1 MHLKIPRLYDS
12 HTHFLATGEWN
23 LGLKLGH
30 LTEPEQVQDIVV
42 KPEYYRADWLVGS
55 GFNPSAWTSKAN
67 LKSILDQAFPNTPV
81 SFVRLDGH
89 SSWWN
94 SRALEVLGVQSDSG
108 ILTELEHFAAL
119 GKLPSYSKA
128 QEKFQ
133 IQTACQIFNTA
144 GFTHIRDMTC
154 NEPLWNLLTEME
166 HENLLTLA
174 VEENFTASKIGNLD
188 KSLQDCLYARA
199 HETPLLRSKG
209 IKIFYDGS
217 LGSET
222 AYLSKPYGKD
232 PARGQGKALW
242 DLKDVTDVL
251 RRSWEHKLEVSVH
264 TIGDEAAHDIVKCA
278 RELSA
283 KGFVG
288 RLNLEHVQV
297 LRPETIQMM
306 KPLHVRCHMQP
317 CHWLSDRVWLREKL
331 ADLHKYAFPW
341 EALRAAQV
349 PMSFGCDSPIE
360 PPSYF
365 NNEKA
370 MLESAE
376 QKLENR
382 IRKFTGDIAQVHGH
396 PDESFAPDSYTL
408 IEDGKIQDVVFRGKS
423 LFKSGSINH

>member
-423 LFKSGSINH
+423 LFKS

>member
-1 MHLKIPRLYDS
+1 MLLKIPRLYDS

-30 LTEPEQVQDIVV
+30 LAEPEDVQHIQI

-55 GFNPSAWTSKAN
+55 GFNPTAWTSKTN
-67 LKSILDQAFPNTPV
+67 LKSILDQHFPQTPV

-94 SRALEVLGVQSDSG
+94 SRALEILGLQSDSG
-108 ILTELEHFAAL
+108 ILTELEHFSAL
-119 GKLPSYSKA
+119 AKLPSYSKE

-133 IQTACQIFNTA
+133 IRTACRIFNEA

-166 HENLLTLA
+166 QEDLLTLA

-188 KSLQDCLYARA
+188 KALKECLYARA
-199 HETPLLRSKG
+199 HETKLLRSKG
-209 IKIFYDGS
+209 VKIFYDGS

-232 PARGQGKALW
+232 PARGHGRPLW
-242 DLKDVTDVL
+242 DLSDVTELL

-317 CHWLSDRVWLREKL
+317 CHWLSDRAWLREKL

-349 PMSFGCDSPIE
+349 PISFGCDSPIE
-360 PPSYF
+360 APSYF

-370 MLESAE
+370 ILESAE
-376 QKLENR
+376 QKLEDR
-382 IRKFTGDIAQVHGH
+382 IRKFTGDIGQTHAH
-396 PDESFAPDSYTL
+396 PDVGFAPDSYTL
-408 IEDGKIQDVVFRGKS
+408 IEDGKLKEVVFCGKS
-423 LFKSGSINH
+423 LLKS

>member
-1 MHLKIPRLYDS
+1 MLLKIPRLYDS

-30 LTEPEQVQDIVV
+30 LAEPEDVQHIPL

-67 LKSILDQAFPNTPV
+67 LKGILDQFFPQTPV
-81 SFVRLDGH
+81 SFIRLDGH

-94 SRALEVLGVQSDSG
+94 SCALKILGLQSDSG

-119 GKLPSYSKA
+119 AKLPAYSKE

-133 IQTACQIFNTA
+133 IKTACRIFNEA

-166 HENLLTLA
+166 SENLLTLA
-174 VEENFTASKIGNLD
+174 VEENFTASKMGNLD
-188 KSLQDCLYARA
+188 KALKDCLYARA
-199 HETPLLRSKG
+199 HETKLLRAKG
-209 IKIFYDGS
+209 VKIFYDGS

-232 PARGQGKALW
+232 PARGQGRPLW
-242 DLKDVTDVL
+242 PLSEVTEVL
-251 RRSWEHKLEVSVH
+251 RQAWEHKLEVSVH

-317 CHWLSDRVWLREKL
+317 CHWLSDRAWLREKL
-331 ADLHKYAFPW
+331 ADLHNYAFPW

-349 PMSFGCDSPIE
+349 PISFGCDSPIE

-370 MLESAE
+370 IRESAE
-376 QKLENR
+376 QKLEYR
-382 IRKFTGDIAQVHGH
+382 IRKFTGDVGLTHGH
-396 PDESFAPDSYTL
+396 PDEYFAPDSYTL
-408 IEDGKIQDVVFRGKS
+408 IEDGNLKEVVFRGQSLLKS
-423 LFKSGSINH
+423 

>member
-1 MHLKIPRLYDS
+1 MLLRIPRLYDS

-30 LTEPEQVQDIVV
+30 LTEPEQVQNIAI

-55 GFNPSAWTSKAN
+55 GFNPSGWTSKAN
-67 LKSILDQAFPNTPV
+67 LKSILDKAFPDTPV

-94 SRALEVLGVQSDSG
+94 SRALEILGVQSESG

-133 IQTACQIFNTA
+133 IQTACQIFNSA

-166 HENLLTLA
+166 QENLLTVA
-174 VEENFTASKIGNLD
+174 VEENFTASKIGNLE
-188 KSLQDCLYARA
+188 KAMQECLYARA

-209 IKIFYDGS
+209 VKIFYDGS

-222 AYLSKPYGKD
+222 AYLSMPYGKD

-251 RRSWEHKLEVSVH
+251 RRSWEQKLEVSVH

-278 RELSA
+278 RDLSA

-317 CHWLSDRVWLREKL
+317 CHWLSDRAWLREKL

-370 MLESAE
+370 LIESAE
-376 QKLENR
+376 QKLQDR
-382 IRKFTGDIAQVHGH
+382 IRKFTGDLAQVHGH
-396 PDESFAPDSYTL
+396 PDESFASESYTL
-408 IEDGKIQDVVFRGKS
+408 VEDGKIQDVVFRGQS
-423 LFKSGSINH
+423 LFKS